1 MNSAC
6 ISIGSNI
13 EPIHNTQQALIL
25 LQSMVQVERVSR
37 AWVIPSFG
45 SPGPN
50 FVNFAVQISTGMTRD
65 ELKEKVIAEIEHR
78 LKRVRSS
85 DKNAPRTIDLDIIL
99 FNDELVDTEIWR
111 RPYIALPVA
120 DLVPGLVNPGDHR
133 LLREVASD
141 MQQSTPARLMD
152 DFPFV

>member
-1 MNSAC
+1 
-6 ISIGSNI
+6 
-13 EPIHNTQQALIL
+13 
-25 LQSMVQVERVSR
+25 MVQVERVSR

-120 DLVPGLVNPGDHR
+120 DLV
-133 LLREVASD
+133 
-141 MQQSTPARLMD
+141 QSTPARLMD